1 MAVRTEEGLDEA
13 GFAAF
18 RKKFADAHASA
29 DHQGSIV
36 RLSSEGSKNL
46 LVLEAD
52 TTTGKIL
59 RSEGGDPAILIA
71 PLTING
77 KKVDLVIP

>member
-1 MAVRTEEGLDEA
+1 
-13 GFAAF
+13 
-18 RKKFADAHASA
+18 
-29 DHQGSIV
+29 V

-59 RSEGGDPAILIA
+59 RSEGGDPAIQIA